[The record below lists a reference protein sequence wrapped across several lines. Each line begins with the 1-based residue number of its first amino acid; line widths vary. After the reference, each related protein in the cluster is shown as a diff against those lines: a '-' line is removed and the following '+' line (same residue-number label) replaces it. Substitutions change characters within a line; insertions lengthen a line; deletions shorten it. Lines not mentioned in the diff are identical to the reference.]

1 MMQTSLIYSFCVKVK
16 VTNYT
21 SNTYVQKLWSI
32 KHFCHTSWLFK
43 LYNCRKKCLHYNDVK
58 IKKPMDSL
66 PQIFFFPFGIKYRQL
81 QMATL

>member
-1 MMQTSLIYSFCVKVK
+1 MSKNYGQLNIFAIPAGYSSC
-16 VTNYT
+16 TT
-21 SNTYVQKLWSI
+21 AE
-32 KHFCHTSWLFK
+32 
-43 LYNCRKKCLHYNDVK
+43 KKCLHYNDVK